1 VAKVL
6 AEVEQANKSLLRR
19 FSNNNLESVLIP
31 LIGAGEG
38 GLPTKTVTREIIPAA
53 VDHFK
58 SRKNP
63 TIKEIY
69 FLAFRLREKSAC
81 DTIFDEY
88 CERNVLKRIL

>member
-1 VAKVL
+1 
-6 AEVEQANKSLLRR
+6 
-19 FSNNNLESVLIP
+19 VLIP